1 MQLNMPT
8 IDLSTPIQALDWHAS
23 TQFLCK
29 TDAILGQVISGLAGS
44 QLRSRGEP
52 FTCLAR
58 SIVGQQIS
66 VKAADTVWTRLC
78 DLMAHPMNEA
88 LSPRQVLEQGAK
100 LREAG
105 LSTKKVDYLLSLSNW
120 FAQNPQI
127 DEQLQVMT
135 DAQVIDLL
143 TQQPGIGP
151 WTAQMFLIFTL
162 MRPDVFPVDDL
173 GVLKAIETLYSD
185 ELPTLQPN
193 PTLAQRKRR
202 AMAFSERWAPHRTAA
217 TWLLWRSLDP
227 VPVEY

>member
-1 MQLNMPT
+1 MGP
-8 IDLSTPIQALDWHAS
+8 LDWS
-23 TQFLCK
+23 TACRILAAR
-29 TDAILGQVISGLAGS
+29 DAVMRQILENVGDS

-78 DLMAHPMNEA
+78 GLMAHPMSEA
-88 LSPRQVLEQGAK
+88 LSPRQVLQQGTR

-105 LSTKKVDYLLSLSNW
+105 LSAKKVDYLMSLSHW

-135 DAQVIDLL
+135 DAQVIALL
-143 TQQPGIGP
+143 TQRPGIGP

-173 GVLKAIETLYSD
+173 GVLKAVEWLYPEALLEIDTDVSMGR
-185 ELPTLQPN
+185 
-193 PTLAQRKRR
+193 RKRR
-202 AMAFSERWAPHRTAA
+202 ALAFSERWAPHRTVA

>member
-1 MQLNMPT
+1 
-8 IDLSTPIQALDWHAS
+8 
-23 TQFLCK
+23 
-29 TDAILGQVISGLAGS
+29 
-44 QLRSRGEP
+44 
-52 FTCLAR
+52 
-58 SIVGQQIS
+58 
-66 VKAADTVWTRLC
+66 
-78 DLMAHPMNEA
+78 MAHPMNEA

-127 DEQLQVMT
+127 DKQLQVMT
-135 DAQVIDLL
+135 DAQVIALL

-173 GVLKAIETLYSD
+173 GVLKAIELLYPSD
-185 ELPTLQPN
+185 LPALESDTGLSR
-193 PTLAQRKRR
+193 RKKR
-202 AMAFSERWAPHRTAA
+202 ALAFSERWAPHRTVA

>member
-1 MQLNMPT
+1 MRQ
-8 IDLSTPIQALDWHAS
+8 
-23 TQFLCK
+23 
-29 TDAILGQVISGLAGS
+29 ILENVGDS

-78 DLMAHPMNEA
+78 DLMAHPMNKA

-143 TQQPGIGP
+143 TRQPGIGP

-173 GVLKAIETLYSD
+173 GVLKAIELLYPSD
-185 ELPTLQPN
+185 LPALESDTGLSR
-193 PTLAQRKRR
+193 RKKR
-202 AMAFSERWAPHRTAA
+202 ALAFSERWAPHRTVA

>member
-1 MQLNMPT
+1 MGP
-8 IDLSTPIQALDWHAS
+8 LDWS
-23 TQFLCK
+23 TACR
-29 TDAILGQVISGLAGS
+29 ILAARDTVMRQILENVGDS

-78 DLMAHPMNEA
+78 GLMAHPMSEA
-88 LSPRQVLEQGAK
+88 LSPRQVLQQGTR

-105 LSTKKVDYLLSLSNW
+105 LSAKKVDYLMSLSHW

-135 DAQVIDLL
+135 DAQVIALL
-143 TQQPGIGP
+143 TQRPGIGP

-173 GVLKAIETLYSD
+173 GVLKAVEWLYPEALLEIDTDVSMGR
-185 ELPTLQPN
+185 
-193 PTLAQRKRR
+193 RKKR
-202 AMAFSERWAPHRTAA
+202 ALAFSERWAPHRTVA

>member
-1 MQLNMPT
+1 MGP
-8 IDLSTPIQALDWHAS
+8 LDWS
-23 TQFLCK
+23 TACRFLAAR
-29 TDAILGQVISGLAGS
+29 DAVMHQILGNVGDN

-78 DLMAHPMNEA
+78 DLMAHPMNKA

-105 LSTKKVDYLLSLSNW
+105 LSTKKVDYLLSLSSW
-120 FAQNPQI
+120 FTHNPQI

-135 DAQVIDLL
+135 DAQVIALL

-173 GVLKAIETLYSD
+173 GVLKAVETLYSD
-185 ELPTLQPN
+185 ELPTLQSN

-202 AMAFSERWAPHRTAA
+202 ALAFSERWAPHRTAA